1 MEQNS
6 QSANVMTK
14 EKMVEYFESFN
25 KAGEEATF
33 KKYYTEDATFK
44 TPWGRNFTGVNEIIK
59 YMVEE
64 THYGGKLKETLQ
76 PKKILIDGD
85 DVAVELVTEFEA
97 LEDIPRFHLGPSFK
111 KGEKIQ
117 WILSAFY
124 TIRDG
129 KISGVQIYV
138 VLEPWLRKWLS

>member
-1 MEQNS
+1 MENNS
-6 QSANVMTK
+6 QSENVMTK
-14 EKMVEYFESFN
+14 EIMIEYFESFN
-25 KAGEEATF
+25 KEGDEKTF

-44 TPWGRNFTGVNEIIK
+44 TPWGRNISGVNDIIR
-59 YMVEE
+59 YMADEA
-64 THYGGKLKETLQ
+64 HCGGKVKETLQ
-76 PKKILIDGD
+76 PKKILIDGN

-97 LEDIPRFHLGPSFK
+97 LEDIPKFHLGPSFK